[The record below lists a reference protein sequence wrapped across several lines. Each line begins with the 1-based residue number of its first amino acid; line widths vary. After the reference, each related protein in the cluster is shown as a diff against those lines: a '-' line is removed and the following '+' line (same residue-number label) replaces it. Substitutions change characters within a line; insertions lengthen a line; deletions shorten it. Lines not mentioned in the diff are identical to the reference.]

1 MISSNTTEKPY
12 LYMNKKL
19 QELSAGEATDPGGV
33 LPLHHLH
40 QSHQVLLYVQ

>member
-1 MISSNTTEKPY
+1 M
-12 LYMNKKL
+12 

-40 QSHQVLLYVQ
+40 QSHQVRYVQ